1 MPNSPIVPWLLTED
15 AAPQITERIEVDG
28 HAIEIPILGSVSVD
42 EARYLTHYNEKYGLS
57 NTALIPMASAV
68 YTLLLLRFGGAVW
81 VNDELAPIRGT
92 LPSFEDVMS
101 YGTPRRMLPSALI
114 SQVFMFFMDEF
125 SSNLGN
131 ERTALAAER
140 DGQEKARKAMSRLTG
155 AISTGNSSAT
165 TQDIP
170 DSQDLPSDDAPST
183 SSPKRS
189 KATKLNGSEAS
200 TMTAVA

>member
-1 MPNSPIVPWLLTED
+1 MPSSPIVPWLLTED
-15 AAPQITERIEVDG
+15 AAPQLVERIEVDG

-42 EARYLTHYNEKYGLS
+42 EARYLTYYNEKYSLS
-57 NTALIPMASAV
+57 NTALIPMATAV

-81 VNDELAPIRGT
+81 VGDELAPIRGT
-92 LPSFEDVMS
+92 LPSFDEVMS

-140 DGQEKARKAMSRLTG
+140 EAQARAKAAQSRLTG
-155 AISTGNSSAT
+155 AISTGDSSNTTPAT
-165 TQDIP
+165 P
-170 DSQDLPSDDAPST
+170 DSLGLPLDDAPST
-183 SSPKRS
+183 SSRKPS
-189 KATKLNGSEAS
+189 KATKTNDSELL

>member
-1 MPNSPIVPWLLTED
+1 MPSSPIVPWLLTEES
-15 AAPQITERIEVDG
+15 APQLVERIEVDG

-57 NTALIPMASAV
+57 NTALIPMATAV

-81 VNDELAPIRGT
+81 VNDELSPIRGT
-92 LPSFEDVMS
+92 LPSFDEVMS
-101 YGTPRRMLPSALI
+101 YGEPRRMLPSSLI

-140 DGQEKARKAMSRLTG
+140 EAQARARKAMKQLTG
-155 AISTGNSSAT
+155 AISTGDSSNT
-165 TQDIP
+165 TQAIP
-170 DSQDLPSDDAPST
+170 DSLVLPLDDAQST
-183 SSPKRS
+183 SSRKPS
-189 KATKLNGSEAS
+189 KATKTNDLELS